1 MIYSF
6 DVFDT
11 LITRTTAS
19 PLGIFALMQERLQ
32 RERAENGLEDY
43 VIDNFYELRRHGE
56 TLIRKSGYFQRKEEV
71 TLEEIYQAVS
81 VCGCLK
87 EDQIEYLCRME
98 EELEIANVRGIPANI
113 RRLKGLLER
122 GERVILVSDMYLSP
136 DIIRKMLLQA
146 NAALAELP
154 LYVSSAYG
162 RRKTTG
168 NLYRTVQQAEGVS
181 FSDWVHIG
189 DNLHQDIE
197 VPYSLGIQVEWWK
210 RPELSKLEA
219 ELVEARGDDGRLQLM
234 IGTALGVLREMGE
247 AGAGKENGAAGEV
260 TEDEGSNEAG
270 EAEEAG
276 RSGEVADAYEI
287 GCRYAGP
294 VLYSYGEWIV
304 DQAVKKGIKR
314 LYFIARDGYLVK
326 KIVDVILK
334 KEGTD
339 IKTQY
344 IYGSR
349 KAWRMASLSK
359 DHYNLYQL
367 ILWSHVLKIKTL
379 WDLAGVLHVP
389 LEKLYDFLPG
399 VYKKRRQ
406 NENISNQEL
415 EYIVK
420 RLSQDDVFREFH
432 LKQLEGERSLAVRYL
447 TQEVDM
453 SDDDFAFVDVS
464 GGGLSQ
470 GCLKE
475 LIKDQY
481 PKSIRTFFFKIDRV
495 NLVKN
500 SLTDTFMPGFL
511 ENNLVIEMMCRAPH
525 GQTCGYELKGGKAVP
540 VLEDTESRG
549 LMRHGFADYERG
561 ILDFAGRMKD
571 ICRER
576 GIRIASMRNVLSY
589 LEHIA
594 GKPSKQ
600 VLEYFASMPS
610 NETGRGT
617 QAVEYA
623 PRLTEEE
630 IRQLFLVRTSEP
642 VEVFYKGTDLNYS
655 VMRASE
661 SERELIQQCKK
672 EHGKILGRLARQK
685 KEREDKALRERW
697 GRAAFYPVRLLEERV
712 VIYGAGK
719 FGQDLYRRLSG
730 DPEHQVALWADKNA
744 AACRRQGLECV
755 RESADIGSVLYD
767 QIVIA
772 VMDEETALEIRRELE
787 GQGIAP
793 EKIIW
798 LKPYQQRNW
807 LTEWYV
813 KGIG

>member
-1 MIYSF
+1 
-6 DVFDT
+6 
-11 LITRTTAS
+11 
-19 PLGIFALMQERLQ
+19 
-32 RERAENGLEDY
+32 
-43 VIDNFYELRRHGE
+43 
-56 TLIRKSGYFQRKEEV
+56 
-71 TLEEIYQAVS
+71 
-81 VCGCLK
+81 
-87 EDQIEYLCRME
+87 
-98 EELEIANVRGIPANI
+98 
-113 RRLKGLLER
+113 
-122 GERVILVSDMYLSP
+122 
-136 DIIRKMLLQA
+136 MLFR
-146 NAALAELP
+146 
-154 LYVSSAYG
+154 S
-162 RRKTTG
+162 
-168 NLYRTVQQAEGVS
+168 
-181 FSDWVHIG
+181 IG
-189 DNLHQDIE
+189 DNLNQDIE

-600 VLEYFASMPS
+600 VLEYFASMTS
-610 NETGRGT
+610 NETGR
-617 QAVEYA
+617 
-623 PRLTEEE
+623 
-630 IRQLFLVRTSEP
+630 
-642 VEVFYKGTDLNYS
+642 
-655 VMRASE
+655 
-661 SERELIQQCKK
+661 
-672 EHGKILGRLARQK
+672 
-685 KEREDKALRERW
+685 
-697 GRAAFYPVRLLEERV
+697 
-712 VIYGAGK
+712 
-719 FGQDLYRRLSG
+719 
-730 DPEHQVALWADKNA
+730 
-744 AACRRQGLECV
+744 
-755 RESADIGSVLYD
+755 
-767 QIVIA
+767 
-772 VMDEETALEIRRELE
+772 
-787 GQGIAP
+787 
-793 EKIIW
+793 
-798 LKPYQQRNW
+798 
-807 LTEWYV
+807 
-813 KGIG
+813 